1 MTNKTKIFIA
11 GHNGMLGSALF
22 RKFKDQ
28 SMYEVLTVD
37 KKDLDLKSALSN
49 YNKAMNLYNDYKN
62 TFL

>member
-1 MTNKTKIFIA
+1 MIYEELINIDYLKSLLNKIKLEKFDNINLKYFTNS
-11 GHNGMLGSALF
+11 N
-22 RKFKDQ
+22 
-28 SMYEVLTVD
+28 